1 LLDRIINWDQRLLVF
16 LNSMGNEQWD
26 FFWIG
31 VTNKYVWIPL
41 YVIILYSLLKHFGWK
56 KTLFTLF
63 FIALL
68 ITFTDQFVN
77 LIKETFQR
85 IRPFKD
91 ESISSL
97 IRVVKKSGGYSF
109 LSGHATNS
117 FAVSTFVILSL
128 KSYFKPIYFIL
139 IWPILFA
146 YSRIYLGVHF
156 PSDVLTG
163 AILGVFLG
171 FVFHVLFHYL
181 WSKFVIN

>member
-41 YVIILYSLLKHFGWK
+41 YVIILYLLLKHFGWK

-146 YSRIYLGVHF
+146 YSRIYLGVHY
-156 PSDVLTG
+156 PLDVLS
-163 AILGVFLG
+163 AVFLGVFLG
-171 FVFHVLFHYL
+171 FVFQRVSRLIYKRLIF
-181 WSKFVIN
+181 